1 MDKYFLFRKLMD
13 MLSEQGFT
21 ITGAKYSNYKLE
33 IDGECGGD
41 SVRMVVDAWKTTDWE
56 PKVTE

>member
-1 MDKYFLFRKLMD
+1 MDRYFFFRKLMD
-13 MLSEQGFT
+13 VLTEQGFA
-21 ITGAKYSNYKLE
+21 ITGAKLSDYQLV